1 MINFCCVLYG
11 TKYSTDYVQNLYN
24 MVKRHLTVDHKFYV
38 FTDNVRMQNII
49 EGDVI
54 VQQFPLHDMQGWWN
68 KMQLFHPDNGLSG
81 VNLYMD
87 LDVVILKNID
97 CFATFSSD
105 TTFSITSDF
114 NGRMIWYNSSIMKW
128 HSETMKP
135 ILWDEFIKQRQ
146 HWYRLQG
153 DQNAITELLRQNKD
167 FHKNNVRTFP
177 DDWSNS
183 YKWFDRENPRFGKN
197 LWTFEQKPDSKVAV
211 FHGYPKPHQSEE
223 QWVIDNWK

>member
-1 MINFCCVLYG
+1 
-11 TKYSTDYVQNLYN
+11 
-24 MVKRHLTVDHKFYV
+24 MVKRHLTIEHKFYV

-49 EGDVI
+49 QGDVI

-97 CFATFSSD
+97 CYATFSSD

-197 LWTFEQKPDSKVAV
+197 LWTFEQKSDSKVAV
-211 FHGYPKPHQSEE
+211 FHGFPKPHQSEE